1 MKPKAIL
8 KIRKLVQFLFFVF
21 FLVFCAGAVCAFNIN
36 ETGVFACTLGAL
48 EVIIGSGT
56 IYASLLITGAIMLV
70 LTILL
75 GRVFCSWICPFGAVI
90 DYLELLIKRIHLK
103 RADKLKANAVINPKT
118 KYGVLIGT
126 LAAAGIAKRPVFCA
140 ICPIGNTCRAAGM
153 QGVMIGLETLF
164 VPLFAGLSFF
174 KERFWCRYLCPVG
187 AVLALTDKLSIL
199 RVKLPADTC
208 IRCKRCENA
217 CPMGVNP
224 WTKTHKRVKEDPA
237 VIAALVE
244 NGTPDI
250 LYRPI
255 GFATLPAEVADVVSA
270 TAKKGCK
277 IPGGEC
283 IRCYE
288 CAAACPILNE
298 GFTEKVDVV
307 EEAAIS
313 A

>member
-1 MKPKAIL
+1 MKPKTIVI
-8 KIRKLVQFLFFVF
+8 IRKLVQFLFFVF
-21 FLVFCAGAVCAFNIN
+21 FIVFCAGAVCAFNL
-36 ETGVFACTLGAL
+36 GGKDVFACTLGTL
-48 EVIIGSGT
+48 QVVIGAQTLYTSLIVIG
-56 IYASLLITGAIMLV
+56 IIMLV
-70 LTILL
+70 MTILL
-75 GRVFCSWICPFGAVI
+75 GRVFCSWICPFGALI
-90 DYLELLIKRIHLK
+90 DYLELLIKRTHLK
-103 RADKLKANAVINPKT
+103 RAEKLRANAAINPKT

-140 ICPIGNTCRAAGM
+140 ICPIGNTCRASGM
-153 QGVMIGLETLF
+153 QGVALGIESLF
-164 VPLFAGLSFF
+164 IPLFAGLSFI

-187 AVLALTDKLSIL
+187 AVLALTDKLSFL

-208 IRCKRCENA
+208 VRCKRCENA
-217 CPMGVNP
+217 CPMHVQP

-244 NGTPDI
+244 NGTPDV

-255 GFATLPAEVADVVSA
+255 SVSKLPEEVTSVITA

-277 IPGGEC
+277 VPGGEC

-298 GFTEKVDVV
+298 GLTEHVDVA
-307 EEAAIS
+307 ENAAVT